1 MLYSTTTDQLGLV
14 FPQVA
19 EFLAAHD
26 LAALAN
32 GRHEVAGGTYVNV
45 MTYETRAR
53 EDARYEAHR
62 DYIDVQMVVN
72 GRELCESA
80 DVARATLAVPY
91 DEAGDAALYANDAA
105 GDVVELRPGAW
116 AAYYPGDA
124 HMPSLQA
131 AGAAEPVKKAV
142 FKVPVA

>member
-19 EFLAAHD
+19 AFLSSHD
-26 LAALAN
+26 LAALEN
-32 GRHEVAGGTYVNV
+32 GRHEVADDTYVNV
-45 MTYETRAR
+45 MAYETRERAA
-53 EDARYEAHR
+53 ARYEAHV
-62 DYIDVQMVVN
+62 DYIDIQMVVS
-72 GRELCESA
+72 GRELCEST
-80 DVARATLAVPY
+80 DVSRATLDTPY
-91 DEAGDAALYANDAA
+91 DPAGDAALYANDVA

-116 AAYYPGDA
+116 AAYYPQDA

-131 AGAAEPVKKAV
+131 GGAAEPVKKVV